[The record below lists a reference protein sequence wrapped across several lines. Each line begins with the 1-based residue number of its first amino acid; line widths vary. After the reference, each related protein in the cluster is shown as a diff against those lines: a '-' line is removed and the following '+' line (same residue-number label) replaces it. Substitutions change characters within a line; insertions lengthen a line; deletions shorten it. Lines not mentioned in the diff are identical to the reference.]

1 VGDEY
6 LRTDL
11 PVLNIGR
18 YELREVIREDF
29 LDYYEIGR
37 DEETCRHLTWGPF
50 QNPKEALWCMEEIFL
65 KRPMAGLPVGYAII
79 DKQNEYKMIGMIDF
93 HTYYEGINTAEIGYI
108 LHKDYW
114 NQGIMT
120 RCLKEMTRI
129 GFYHLNLDKILVGHT
144 LGNQSS
150 KQVILQCGYHYEYQ
164 SLIKIKNHERI
175 AMYYSL
181 YRYEYEGK

>member
-1 VGDEY
+1 M
-6 LRTDL
+6 
-11 PVLNIGR
+11 
-18 YELREVIREDF
+18 
-29 LDYYEIGR
+29 DYYDIGR
-37 DEETCRHLTWGPF
+37 DEETCKHLNWGPF
-50 QNPKEALWCMEEIFL
+50 LKPKEALWCIEEVFL
-65 KRPMAGLPVGYAII
+65 KRPLAGLPAGYAII
-79 DKQNEYKMIGMIDF
+79 DKANEAKMIGMIDF
-93 HTYYEGINTAEIGYI
+93 HTYYESINTAEIGYI
-108 LHKDYW
+108 LHREYW

-129 GFYHLNLDKILVGHT
+129 GFELLHLDKILVGHT

-181 YRYEYEGK
+181 YCYEYKERKE

>member
-1 VGDEY
+1 MV
-6 LRTDL
+6 TSL
-11 PVLNIGR
+11 PVVHLGR
-18 YELREVIREDF
+18 YLLRDVVREDY
-29 LDYYEIGR
+29 LDYFEIGK
-37 DEETCRHLTWGPF
+37 DEETCRHLNWGPF
-50 QNPKEALWCMEEIFL
+50 QRPKEALWCIEEVFL
-65 KRPMAGLPVGYAII
+65 KRPLSNLPVGYAII
-79 DKQNEYKMIGMIDF
+79 DKENGYKMIGMIDF
-93 HTYYEGINTAEIGYI
+93 HTYYEGIHTAEIGYI
-108 LHKDYW
+108 LHREYW

-120 RCLKEMTRI
+120 MCLKEMTKI
-129 GFYHLNLDKILVGHT
+129 GFEICKYDKILVGHT